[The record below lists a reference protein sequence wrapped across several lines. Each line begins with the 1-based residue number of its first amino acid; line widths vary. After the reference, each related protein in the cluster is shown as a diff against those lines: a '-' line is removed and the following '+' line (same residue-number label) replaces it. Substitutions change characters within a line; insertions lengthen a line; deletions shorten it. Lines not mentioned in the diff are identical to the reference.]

1 MFGIRTHEVM
11 RVAACA
17 GSASDSDRA
26 AFYCSGTDGGAESEA
41 FCGKAAGRSL
51 PLAGSRAARIVRGV
65 CLLYDA
71 VSDDIDGGVFQVFRK
86 AGNRPWNRQEESI
99 LCYTFDVS
107 FRLCSKG
114 KFLLRKI

>member
-1 MFGIRTHEVM
+1 MRERRSPCVMFGIRTHEVM

-51 PLAGSRAARIVRGV
+51 PHSGSRAERPKGMSDVRRGIGRYRRRRV
-65 CLLYDA
+65 PGLPE
-71 VSDDIDGGVFQVFRK
+71 GRK
-86 AGNRPWNRQEESI
+86 
-99 LCYTFDVS
+99 
-107 FRLCSKG
+107 
-114 KFLLRKI
+114 